1 MWCACGTFLI
11 AHLQCTDTFIAVSR
25 PDIAGETIA
34 AEWVSPFPTW
44 CGGKFSIAL
53 AYGAART
60 VLHAISTPGYR
71 NKCIRDCPKAPLKK
85 ESPGGGDSMRLGVV
99 EKEIS

>member
-1 MWCACGTFLI
+1 M
-11 AHLQCTDTFIAVSR
+11 
-25 PDIAGETIA
+25 
-34 AEWVSPFPTW
+34 
-44 CGGKFSIAL
+44 
-53 AYGAART
+53 

-85 ESPGGGDSMRLGVV
+85 EPPGGGDSMRLGVV